1 MPNIV
6 LASGDTGLVF
16 DMNITPAPVRM
27 SSTAS
32 TATCLEQI
40 FPPSATDPD
49 PKTED
54 WMNFIGAFDPTLYD
68 SFSMSAFTTSVIPRD
83 FSSVAVPSMVFRTVY
98 GIDQPPDF
106 GGSAYL
112 QVDGINDSGTVWD
125 IYSSND
131 TTEATGVVNAAT
143 FEFSATSTAQMYGPW
158 NYLTPGEYVSA
169 NPTTTSLNWV
179 VIPSG
184 RRYSAQYS
192 GISST
197 RSDNARS
204 YFFSGLSNSERTM
217 IRASSVVTAS
227 YYGDPVYYVTA
238 MASASSTA
246 VYGWDSPGHVGGA
259 NRTMLSSA
267 SAAQVTATA
276 SISSRTVRGGYVS
289 TNMIS
294 TYYRSAVTASS
305 TSTGNWPTLTRLASA
320 ETSGPISAI
329 CGDYTGSMSA
339 TVGCWNDWT
348 YFNPSGVTTYGDGYP
363 MRDLWSAGLLVNT
376 PQGCGLSGIIELH
389 PKPTTLNMP
398 LLTTAEGE

>member
-16 DMNITPAPVRM
+16 DMNITPAPLRM

-40 FPPSATDPD
+40 FPPSATDPH

-143 FEFSATSTAQMYGPW
+143 FEFSASSTAQMYGAW
-158 NYLTPGEYVSA
+158 TYPGEYVSA
-169 NPTTTSLNWV
+169 NPTSTSLNWHAL
-179 VIPSG
+179 SNDK
-184 RRYSAQYS
+184 RYSATYS
-192 GISST
+192 GIIKTSSAE
-197 RSDNARS
+197 ARS
-204 YFFSGLSNSERTM
+204 LFLSGLNGTERSL
-217 IRASSVVTAS
+217 IRASGIVVNGTNTYHATARATS
-227 YYGDPVYYVTA
+227 T
-238 MASASSTA
+238 STA
-246 VYGWDSPGHVGGA
+246 VYGWDVYPHAGYTL
-259 NRTMLSSA
+259 RTMTNSSSA
-267 SAAQVTATA
+267 TTMTATA
-276 SISSRTVRGGYVS
+276 AISSRTVRGGYVS

-305 TSTGNWPTLTRLASA
+305 TATGNWPTLTRLASA

-339 TVGCWNDWT
+339 SVGCWNDLT
-348 YFNPSGVTTYGDGYP
+348 YFNPSGADYYGGYP
-363 MRDLWSAGLLVNT
+363 MRDLWSAGLLENT